1 MNFASL
7 LPKINF
13 KNVCAFLWH
22 VFSKDIVKEK
32 FHLKNSLT
40 KSDFKNTSGSK

>member
-1 MNFASL
+1 MFAHFSGMYL
-7 LPKINF
+7 
-13 KNVCAFLWH
+13 
-22 VFSKDIVKEK
+22 SKDIVKEK